1 MRSRL
6 KTEFDGFC
14 RQTAGKVRAY
24 MFCAC
29 RSRADAEDLVQ
40 ECYLRALRGWGMYN
54 GRGSREAWLFG
65 IARRTCADW
74 YRKKSRKSA
83 AAGLASLDDIEAD
96 SGGRANAD
104 RIEAVWGAIGELGA
118 EQGEVVRLRFAAD
131 LSYAEMAAVLGVPVG
146 TVRSRLHRGLK
157 TIREKLKEQE
167 DGT

>member
-1 MRSRL
+1 MRGRF
-6 KTEFDGFC
+6 KIEFDGLWT
-14 RQTAGKVRAY
+14 QTAANVRAY
-24 MFCAC
+24 MFCA
-29 RSRADAEDLVQ
+29 SGSWTDADDMVQ
-40 ECYLRALRGWGMYN
+40 DCYLRALWGWGQFD

-74 YRKKSRKSA
+74 YRRKMRRRA
-83 AAGLASLDDIEAD
+83 EVGLASLDDIEVD
-96 SGGRANAD
+96 SGRQPNAD
-104 RIEAVWGAIGELGA
+104 RIEAVWDAIGELGA

-157 TIREKLKEQE
+157 TIREKLKEKE